1 MYIQPTFHTRHFVLH
16 VFFFVVFFSEDFAQ
30 INETQVVKRTSTFAL
45 RQCNF
50 NISKILSYF
59 QKIIKVQISGKKVR
73 FYMDSVRGKNDFGAR
88 LLAKSTI

>member
-1 MYIQPTFHTRHFVLH
+1 MKRKWSNVL
-16 VFFFVVFFSEDFAQ
+16 
-30 INETQVVKRTSTFAL
+30 STFAL

-88 LLAKSTI
+88 LLAKSII